1 MKIKF
6 RLFQLILF
14 ILSTSSY
21 AQEILVNQN
30 NSFELFVET
39 LKDSKDIRFQEILTK
54 YDNYINMHPDEI
66 EVKLYR
72 CKFIGSAYYDEYEGY
87 DLNYEETEKC
97 IEKLYLSNPNHP
109 SVKLYKLENLYGED
123 RGSFLNEILDSYDT
137 DKSKWDYHQTS
148 KLFEIGANYFSEDND
163 YKALSYAEKAERFSD
178 SLDLSILISNI
189 YLRLGNKTSAL
200 ENLMSSLHFD
210 SKAWELNQ
218 KGNILIKLGKYSEA
232 LRVFERVRQKDSTL
246 VNNESLY
253 KIFLKENDYKLAR
266 NYLIKDT
273 IQEWNRLSSLQKLLK
288 HDINYSDS
296 ETMLISY
303 RRMQQEN
310 YYDDFLGI
318 KRIKIFFKA
327 PFKLWTFSELSHIL
341 MLIIFILIIFLIPYL
356 WVLPVY
362 ALGKYF
368 SKKNIKDKPKL
379 AIDWTLK
386 HFWLISFFYLL
397 SQTIIIFVFYYQ
409 DYVNSFFEV
418 TQSYYDDMILE
429 DELTVANSLIIF
441 SSLLFVSTIIFL
453 NKKRIKFVLNSNLR
467 LTRMIVLGVLFVI
480 GNGIIL
486 KLLGNFID
494 LSEAVNFVKI
504 LSIKEEIAI
513 LMNNYG
519 FTISALII
527 AVIVPFS
534 EEIIFRGIIFSSSEK
549 HIGFKFANIL
559 QAFLFAVVHFNLRL
573 FIFYFIFGLILGYAV
588 KKTNGLLT
596 GIIFH
601 AINNLF
607 VLLLLYYI
615 TRMLTPIPGF

>member
-6 RLFQLILF
+6 RQFQYILF
-14 ILSTSSY
+14 FLSISSY
-21 AQEILVNQN
+21 AQDVLVNQS
-30 NSFELFVET
+30 NSFELFAET
-39 LKDSKDIRFQEILTK
+39 LNNSKDTRFQEILIK
-54 YDNYINMHPDEI
+54 YDNYINKHPDDV

-97 IEKLYLSNPNHP
+97 IEKLYQSNPNHP
-109 SVKLYKLENLYGED
+109 SVILYKLESLYGEE
-123 RGSFLNEILDSYDT
+123 RGGFLNEILTSYNI
-137 DKSKWDYHQTS
+137 DKSKWNYYQTS

-163 YKALSYAEKAERFSD
+163 FKALSYAEKAERFSD

-189 YLRLGNKTSAL
+189 HLRIGNKASAL
-200 ENLMSSLHFD
+200 ENIMSSLHLD
-210 SKAWELNQ
+210 GEAWELNQ
-218 KGNILIKLGKYSEA
+218 KGNILIELGEYSEA
-232 LRVFERVRQKDSTL
+232 LKIFERVRQKDSTL

-253 KIFLKENDYKLAR
+253 RIFLKENDYQLAR

-273 IQEWNRLSSLQKLLK
+273 ILEWNRFSSLQKLLN
-288 HDINYSDS
+288 HDIKYSDS
-296 ETMLISY
+296 ETALKSY
-303 RRMQQEN
+303 RRVQQEN
-310 YYDDFLGI
+310 YYDDFFGM
-318 KRIKIFFKA
+318 KRLKIFFKA
-327 PFKLWTFSELSHIL
+327 PFKLWTFGELSHIL
-341 MLIIFILIIFLIPYL
+341 ILIIFILITFLIPYL

-368 SKKNIKDKPKL
+368 SKKFIKSKPKL
-379 AIDWTLK
+379 EVDWTLK

-397 SQTIIIFVFYYQ
+397 SQTIITLVFYYQ
-409 DYVNSFFEV
+409 DYINSFFEV
-418 TQSYYDDMILE
+418 TQSYYDDMIIE

-441 SSLLFVSTIIFL
+441 SILLFVSTLIFI
-453 NKKRIKFVLNSNLR
+453 NKNRIKFILNSNLR
-467 LTRMIVLGVLFVI
+467 LTRMIVLGILFVI

-486 KLLGNFID
+486 KLFGGFID
-494 LSEAVNFVKI
+494 ITEAVNFVKT
-504 LSIKEEIAI
+504 LSIKEEILM

-519 FTISALII
+519 LTISVLLV

-559 QAFLFAVVHFNLRL
+559 QAFLFAVVHFSLHL
-573 FIFYFIFGLILGYAV
+573 FIFYFIFGLILGYTV

-596 GIIFH
+596 AIIFH
-601 AINNLF
+601 AINNFF

-615 TRMLTPIPGF
+615 SRMSTPFLGL